1 MSYIDDLRQRVEA
14 AEKRFDMTD
23 DRNRKYGE
31 WLIDLMNAVEE
42 THRQKQTEIDQ
53 LKAQIERL
61 SVENEE
67 LHRMLRVMLDT
78 VEEGSRDRLS
88 EAIHELDT
96 KATML
101 TGAAAPVAPS
111 EWAGQR
117 PGEGEWPAK
126 MWRMK
131 RTAATNGGAASAGV
145 TNGKHAEA

>member
-1 MSYIDDLRQRVEA
+1 MTQTMSYIDDLRQRVDA

-23 DRNRKYGE
+23 DRNRKYSA

-42 THRQKQTEIDQ
+42 SHRQKQTEIDQ

-61 SVENEE
+61 SVENED
-67 LHRMLRVMLDT
+67 LHGMLRAMLDT
-78 VEEGSRDRLS
+78 VEEGTRDRLS

-96 KATML
+96 KAGVL
-101 TGAAAPVAPS
+101 TGVAAPVAPA
-111 EWAGQR
+111 EWTGPQPA
-117 PGEGEWPAK
+117 EGEWPAK

-131 RTAATNGGAASAGV
+131 RATTANGGAA